1 MSFWNSH
8 DSDTWVPEILMMQT
22 HEFLEFSWYGHMSS
36 WNFHVAEPWVPEI
49 LMMRTHEFLEFSWC
63 GHMSSW
69 NSHHADTWVSGIL
82 MMRTHE
88 FLISH
93 YVDTWVSEILMIKIR
108 IRTGFVY
115 ESCEFLEVCLMEFFE
130 TFMRLTCISSR
141 KSGCVLCSSSNDSK
155 KCHEA
160 TLWTL
165 GHEATS
171 WTLGHEATSFD
182 PWSRGYINWPLVM
195 RLHHLTLGHE
205 ATSFNPWSLSVF
217 TNHCPIKK
225 FKTGAVN
232 QCSVEVGE
240 KWI

>member
-36 WNFHVAEPWVPEI
+36 WNFHVAELWVPEI

-130 TFMRLTCISSR
+130 TFMRLICISSR

-155 KCHEA
+155 WAMRLHYGP
-160 TLWTL
+160 LVMRLHHGPLVMRLHHLTL
-165 GHEATS
+165 GQEATS
-171 WTLGHEATSFD
+171 ID
-182 PWSRGYINWPLVM
+182 PWSWGYITWPLVM
-195 RLHHLTLGHE
+195 RLHHLTLG
-205 ATSFNPWSLSVF
+205 L
-217 TNHCPIKK
+217 
-225 FKTGAVN
+225 
-232 QCSVEVGE
+232 
-240 KWI
+240 

>member
-1 MSFWNSH
+1 
-8 DSDTWVPEILMMQT
+8 
-22 HEFLEFSWYGHMSS
+22 
-36 WNFHVAEPWVPEI
+36 
-49 LMMRTHEFLEFSWC
+49 
-63 GHMSSW
+63 
-69 NSHHADTWVSGIL
+69 
-82 MMRTHE
+82 MRTHE

-93 YVDTWVSEILMIKIR
+93 YVDTWVSEILMIRIR

-155 KCHEA
+155 WAMRLHYGP
-160 TLWTL
+160 LVMRLHHGPLVMRLHHLTL
-165 GHEATS
+165 GQEATS
-171 WTLGHEATSFD
+171 LD
-182 PWSRGYINWPLVM
+182 PWSRGCITWPLVM

-205 ATSFNPWSLSVF
+205 ATSFYPWSLSVF

-225 FKTGAVN
+225 FKTGAVI

-240 KWI
+240 KLI